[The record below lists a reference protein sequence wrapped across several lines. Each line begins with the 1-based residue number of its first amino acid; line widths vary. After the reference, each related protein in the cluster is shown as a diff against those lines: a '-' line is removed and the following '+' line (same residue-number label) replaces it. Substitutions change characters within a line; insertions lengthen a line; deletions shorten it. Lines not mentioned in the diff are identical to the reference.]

1 VCVTVVILACTMVGQ
16 SVEDSLNPR
25 LRVGHVSVRR
35 FRMRPAGGKA
45 GPE

>member
-1 VCVTVVILACTMVGQ
+1 MILACTMVGQ

-35 FRMRPAGGKA
+35 FRMRPLGGKA